1 MVDESTTA
9 EEVLTVIKQGG
20 GKMLAKVELFDIF
33 RGESV
38 GAGKKSLA
46 FSLMYQSDEKTLT
59 DKDATAIRT
68 KIIKRLDQ
76 VLGAKLRS

>member
-1 MVDESTTA
+1 MVDETTTA
-9 EEVLTVIKQGG
+9 EEVLAVIKQGG

-33 RGESV
+33 RGPSV
-38 GAGKKSLA
+38 GTGKKSLA
-46 FSLMYQSDEKTLT
+46 YSLMYQSVEKTLT
-59 DKDATAIRT
+59 DKDAAAIRT

>member
-1 MVDESTTA
+1 
-9 EEVLTVIKQGG
+9 
-20 GKMLAKVELFDIF
+20 
-33 RGESV
+33 
-38 GAGKKSLA
+38 
-46 FSLMYQSDEKTLT
+46 MYQSPEKTLT